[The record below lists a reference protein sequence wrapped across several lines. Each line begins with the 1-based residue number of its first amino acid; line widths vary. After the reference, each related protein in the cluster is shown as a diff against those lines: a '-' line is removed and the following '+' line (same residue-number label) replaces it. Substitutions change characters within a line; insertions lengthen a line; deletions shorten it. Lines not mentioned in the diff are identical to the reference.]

1 MKNAITKLTLG
12 LSVAALS
19 IGGIAY
25 AQPGRGGGPMMD
37 TDGNGVVTRAEA
49 KQAGDAMFTRMDVN
63 NDGKL
68 DQADR
73 QARHE
78 ARRAEM
84 FAKLDTNNDGSISNE
99 EFMAMPPRGPG
110 MGGPG
115 MDGKRGPGMR
125 GDGDG
130 WRGKHHRG
138 KRGGMMMMAKMADTN
153 NDGAVSKAEFD
164 AAGEKHFAMMD
175 ADNDGQ
181 ITQAERQAAHAKM
194 KAQWKAKKAAKT
206 DGN

>member
-12 LSVAALS
+12 LSVAALAV
-19 IGGIAY
+19 GGIAY

-37 TDGNGVVTRAEA
+37 ADGNGVVTRAEA
-49 KQAGDAMFTRMDVN
+49 KQAGDAMFARMDVN

-68 DQADR
+68 DQTDR
-73 QARHE
+73 EARHE

-84 FAKLDTNNDGSISNE
+84 FGKLDSDGNGSISNE
-99 EFMAMPPRGPG
+99 EFMAQPPRGPG
-110 MGGPG
+110 QGGPG
-115 MDGKRGPGMR
+115 MDGERGPGMR
-125 GDGDG
+125 DGDG
-130 WRGKHHRG
+130 RHGKHHRG
-138 KRGGMMMMAKMADTN
+138 HRGGMMMMAKMADTN

>member
-1 MKNAITKLTLG
+1 MTKLTLG

-37 TDGNGVVTRAEA
+37 MDGNGTVTRAEA
-49 KQAGDAMFTRMDVN
+49 KQASDAMFTRMDVN

-84 FAKLDTNNDGSISNE
+84 FAMLDTDNDGSISRD
-99 EFMAMPPRGPG
+99 EFMAMSPHGRG

-115 MDGKRGPGMR
+115 MDGPQGPGMR
-125 GDGDG
+125 GADGDG
-130 WRGKHHRG
+130 KGWHG
-138 KRGGMMMMAKMADTN
+138 KRHHGHHGRHGGMMRMAKMADTN

-164 AAGEKHFAMMD
+164 AAAEKHFAMVD
-175 ADNDGQ
+175 TDNDGT

-194 KAQWKAKKAAKT
+194 KAQWQARKADSNK
-206 DGN
+206 